1 MQSLLLSNSHQRNC
15 LETKT
20 SGSLLSGGRT
30 WRNTSGSFSVWCS
43 SLRHLPFTST
53 KWGWL
58 CPSTPFVNSHHS
70 SRKESLTT
78 AAMGQGRAVATKEPP
93 TQCLLIKFSLMQSRL
108 LYQDPSLPP
117 PVVAT
122 CSSQP
127 RPPHTPYLVPEFG
140 SGMLACQGQ
149 PWLTVV
155 TAPLHLNVAFP
166 IVLSSHRAASQFPV
180 AGWMCGLLIW
190 GLLEPSQLGTCG
202 WLTRPPVSDFHLVS
216 FFTKI
221 CLIFIP
227 LPCGWIDF
235 KDVLSYVILFCSFGF
250 GLNNI

>member
-1 MQSLLLSNSHQRNC
+1 
-15 LETKT
+15 
-20 SGSLLSGGRT
+20 
-30 WRNTSGSFSVWCS
+30 
-43 SLRHLPFTST
+43 
-53 KWGWL
+53 
-58 CPSTPFVNSHHS
+58 
-70 SRKESLTT
+70 
-78 AAMGQGRAVATKEPP
+78 MGQGRAVATKEPP
-93 TQCLLIKFSLMQSRL
+93 TQCLLIKFSLMQSGL
-108 LYQDPSLPP
+108 LHQDPSLPP

-149 PWLTVV
+149 PWLSVV
-155 TAPLHLNVAFP
+155 TVPLHLNVAFP
-166 IVLSSHRAASQFPV
+166 IVLSSHCAASQPPV

-202 WLTRPPVSDFHLVS
+202 WLIRPPVNDFHLVS

-235 KDVLSYVILFCSFGF
+235 KDVLSYVILFCNLDLDLIISKYWRLHRRSCSGKRICRPIMRRVFHAWQIGCRQHYLKLAETPTNKTLF
-250 GLNNI
+250 NLQYLRAFSLTSMAVVHVLAFSA

>member
-1 MQSLLLSNSHQRNC
+1 M
-15 LETKT
+15 
-20 SGSLLSGGRT
+20 
-30 WRNTSGSFSVWCS
+30 V
-43 SLRHLPFTST
+43 
-53 KWGWL
+53 
-58 CPSTPFVNSHHS
+58 
-70 SRKESLTT
+70 
-78 AAMGQGRAVATKEPP
+78 TKEPP
-93 TQCLLIKFSLMQSRL
+93 TQCLLIKFSLMQSGL
-108 LYQDPSLPP
+108 LHQDPSLPP

-140 SGMLACQGQ
+140 SGMLACLPRATLIDSCYCTSALECG
-149 PWLTVV
+149 LS
-155 TAPLHLNVAFP
+155 
-166 IVLSSHRAASQFPV
+166 IVLSSHCAASQSPV
-180 AGWMCGLLIW
+180 AGWICGLLIW

-221 CLIFIP
+221 RLIFIP